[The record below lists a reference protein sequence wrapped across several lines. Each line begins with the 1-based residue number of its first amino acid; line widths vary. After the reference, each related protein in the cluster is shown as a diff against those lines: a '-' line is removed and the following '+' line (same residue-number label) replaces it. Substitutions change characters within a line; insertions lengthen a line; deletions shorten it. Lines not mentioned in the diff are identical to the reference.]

1 MDSYFLGLR
10 RHTLPA
16 ALSALCVSVALL
28 FPGAS
33 PALGKN
39 KKPTPASATGDLASR
54 IELLGQT
61 LVNTPLDE
69 ADELTGQIQ
78 KLVLDDLQEWF
89 GKNPP
94 GASANG
100 VPYEVRVRREMDSA
114 FSKLRYPAYGKP
126 KVFSQ
131 AWNGGVVTVCGYTL
145 GWSDY
150 DLMNVVALYETRDG
164 KTRQAGIDH
173 FVQRTGLD
181 FELMPAPDP
190 TTFRFLAY
198 GIRLGKSQPRLS
210 TVLYGFDGQSL
221 KVLWELRD
229 AYDGKI
235 DVDKDTVT
243 IRYLKEDEYIREV
256 AQKRRPPRHLA
267 IYKSSPQGLTLESD
281 TVIPF

>member
-1 MDSYFLGLR
+1 MDSYFLGFR
-10 RHTLPA
+10 RHSLLA
-16 ALSALCVSVALL
+16 ALSALCVGIAFL

-33 PALGKN
+33 PALGK
-39 KKPTPASATGDLASR
+39 KKMSAPASATSDLAAR

-69 ADELTGQIQ
+69 SDELTGQIQ
-78 KLVLDDLQEWF
+78 KLVLDDLQDWF

-100 VPYEVRVRREMDSA
+100 VPYEVRVRREMESA
-114 FSKLRYPAYGKP
+114 FSKLHYPAYGLP

-131 AWNGGVVTVCGYTL
+131 SWNGGVVTVCGYTL

-181 FELMPAPDP
+181 FDLMPAPDS
-190 TTFRFLAY
+190 TTFRFLAH

-210 TVLYGFDGQSL
+210 TVLYGYDGQSL
-221 KVLWELRD
+221 KVLWQVRD

-235 DVDKDTVT
+235 DVNKGTVT
-243 IRYLKEDEYIREV
+243 IRYLREDEYIHET
-256 AQKRRPPRHLA
+256 AEKRKPPRHLA
-267 IYKSSPQGLTLESD
+267 IYKTSPQGLTLESD
-281 TVIPF
+281 TQIPF